1 MWWHLHAL
9 LHQLYVLVD
18 THHRAV
24 VLHVDMLLADRLDET
39 DLARSAC
46 RCGRNEGAV
55 QVCRC
60 SARPADLAEA
70 LAQTVHQRERDGSL
84 AHMLPYRRHEERP
97 RHCSSRGALK
107 RSLASIG
114 CCPIG
119 WFSGVAQTPR
129 SMHPGGNSGL
139 LVSLPTLARR
149 CTCTRRA
156 MVASRKAACSGQGD
170 KQSKV
175 VEQFAKGFVPSS
187 AATESEK
194 QAQRT
199 WDRSSLLQVD
209 DNDSQV
215 GIFNAYAQKANTD
228 AEGKSTKRGLGAASA
243 PASGRR
249 GGMGMMFVSAGGA
262 LSSTL
267 QAASWRCR
275 GLPRRT
281 PGRPG
286 AHGFGSRLHALRTSA
301 AAT

>member
-46 RCGRNEGAV
+46 RCGCNEGAV
-55 QVCRC
+55 QACRC

-119 WFSGVAQTPR
+119 WFSGVAQT
-129 SMHPGGNSGL
+129 SQEYASGRA
-139 LVSLPTLARR
+139 VAASSVEVFR
-149 CTCTRRA
+149 CLSPASRCTRR
-156 MVASRKAACSGQGD
+156 
-170 KQSKV
+170 
-175 VEQFAKGFVPSS
+175 
-187 AATESEK
+187 
-194 QAQRT
+194 
-199 WDRSSLLQVD
+199 
-209 DNDSQV
+209 
-215 GIFNAYAQKANTD
+215 
-228 AEGKSTKRGLGAASA
+228 
-243 PASGRR
+243 
-249 GGMGMMFVSAGGA
+249 
-262 LSSTL
+262 
-267 QAASWRCR
+267 
-275 GLPRRT
+275 
-281 PGRPG
+281 
-286 AHGFGSRLHALRTSA
+286 HALWLRPERRPA
-301 AAT
+301 AAKATSSPR

>member
-119 WFSGVAQTPR
+119 WFSGVAQT
-129 SMHPGGNSGL
+129 
-139 LVSLPTLARR
+139 
-149 CTCTRRA
+149 
-156 MVASRKAACSGQGD
+156 
-170 KQSKV
+170 
-175 VEQFAKGFVPSS
+175 
-187 AATESEK
+187 
-194 QAQRT
+194 
-199 WDRSSLLQVD
+199 
-209 DNDSQV
+209 SQE
-215 GIFNAYAQKANTD
+215 Y
-228 AEGKSTKRGLGAASA
+228 
-243 PASGRR
+243 ASGRA
-249 GGMGMMFVSAGGA
+249 VADCSSAVC
-262 LSSTL
+262 S
-267 QAASWRCR
+267 
-275 GLPRRT
+275 LPI
-281 PGRPG
+281 PWL
-286 AHGFGSRLHALRTSA
+286 ALHAQARLWLRPERRPA
-301 AAT
+301 AAKATSSPR